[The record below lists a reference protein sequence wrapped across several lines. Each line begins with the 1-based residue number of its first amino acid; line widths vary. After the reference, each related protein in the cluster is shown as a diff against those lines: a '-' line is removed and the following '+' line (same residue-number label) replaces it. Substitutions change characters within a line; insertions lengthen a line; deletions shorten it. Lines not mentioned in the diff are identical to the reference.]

1 MNFDF
6 KAKPQ
11 IIPFESSLFLIESL
25 QMELF
30 FETEVKDAVFEDVKF
45 QYVYWNDVEKYFEE
59 GRL

>member
-1 MNFDF
+1 MY
-6 KAKPQ
+6 
-11 IIPFESSLFLIESL
+11 IIQDDNSL

-30 FETEVKDAVFEDVKF
+30 FETEVKDAVFEDVKL